1 MHVWEFHSLLIVMR
15 ITINVDENATETSL
29 LLTCKELTPEVE
41 KIIASIRII
50 DKQLTAKKD
59 DSICLLDLSKIFYI
73 EALERSTFIYTDSD
87 VYESDAK
94 LYELEAQLS
103 QYNFIRVS
111 KNTICSLR
119 KIKSLKSEID
129 RKIKITME
137 NGYQIIAS
145 RMYADELR
153 KKLGVTK

>member
-1 MHVWEFHSLLIVMR
+1 MR
-15 ITINVDENATETSL
+15 ITINVDETVNETSL

-41 KIIASIRII
+41 KLLSTIRII
-50 DKQLTAKKD
+50 DKQLTAKKG
-59 DSICLLDLSKIFYI
+59 DSIHLLDLSQIYYI
-73 EALERSTFIYTDSD
+73 EALERTTFIYTASD
-87 VYESDAK
+87 VYESELK

-111 KNTICSLR
+111 KNTICSLL
-119 KIKSLKSEID
+119 KIKSLKAEVD

-153 KKLGVTK
+153 KKLGVEK

>member
-1 MHVWEFHSLLIVMR
+1 MR
-15 ITINVDENATETSL
+15 ITINVDETVNETSL

-41 KIIASIRII
+41 KLLSTIRII
-50 DKQLTAKKD
+50 DKQLTAKKG
-59 DSICLLDLSKIFYI
+59 DSIHLLDLSQIYYI
-73 EALERSTFIYTDSD
+73 EALERTTFIYTASD
-87 VYESDAK
+87 VYESELK
-94 LYELEAQLS
+94 LYEIEAQLS

-111 KNTICSLR
+111 KNTICSLL
-119 KIKSLKSEID
+119 KIKSLKAEVD

-153 KKLGVTK
+153 KKLGVKK

>member
-1 MHVWEFHSLLIVMR
+1 MR
-15 ITINVDENATETSL
+15 ITINVDETVNETSL

-41 KIIASIRII
+41 KLLSTIRII
-50 DKQLTAKKD
+50 DKQLTAKKG
-59 DSICLLDLSKIFYI
+59 DSIHLLDLSQIYYI
-73 EALERSTFIYTDSD
+73 EALERTTFIYTDSD
-87 VYESDAK
+87 VYESELK

-111 KNTICSLR
+111 KNTICSLL
-119 KIKSLKSEID
+119 KIKSLKAEVD

-153 KKLGVTK
+153 KKLGVKK

>member
-1 MHVWEFHSLLIVMR
+1 MR
-15 ITINVDENATETSL
+15 ITINVDETVNETSL

-41 KIIASIRII
+41 KLLSTIRII
-50 DKQLTAKKD
+50 DKQLTAKKG
-59 DSICLLDLSKIFYI
+59 DSIHLLDLSQIYYI
-73 EALERSTFIYTDSD
+73 EALERTTFIYTASD
-87 VYESDAK
+87 VYESELK

-111 KNTICSLR
+111 KNTICSLL
-119 KIKSLKSEID
+119 KIKSLKAEVD

-153 KKLGVTK
+153 KKLGVKK